1 MRFLIAHIC
10 LTSLFLPSLTSAFV
24 SHTATTPPSTSK
36 IISSKQ
42 IIPNGISQSS
52 IHKQTNTIWGGKK
65 GGGVTRLPL
74 PPLHMAA
81 DVTKNAKT
89 SRKGLTE
96 ITYPYDPARI
106 RNFSIIAHID
116 HGKSTLADRLLETTE
131 TVAARDME
139 AQLLDNMDIER
150 ERGITIKLQA
160 ARVMYKS
167 QVDGEVYTLNLI
179 DTPGHVDFSYEVS
192 RSLAACEGALLVVD
206 ASQGIEAQTLA
217 NVYLAL
223 ESDLEI
229 IPILNK
235 IDLPAADPD
244 RVSDE
249 IEETIGLDTTDIV
262 HASAKTG
269 IGITDILES
278 IIREIPPPPAP
289 VEGKPFRAL
298 IFDSLYDPFR
308 GVIVFFRVF
317 DGEVKRGDKIRFF
330 FSGAEHEVTEVG
342 VMQPKQV
349 PVTYLRSGEVGYLC
363 ASIKDVSDARVGDT
377 IVLASQYRQA
387 RSEMSQK
394 DQANPEK
401 FPIEPLPGYADSIP
415 MVYCGL
421 FPIDADQYENL
432 RDSLG
437 KLSLNDASLS
447 YEPETSGAM
456 GFGFRCGFLGLL
468 HMEII
473 QERLQREYDLDL
485 IVTAPTVVYKVK
497 NVAKGT
503 ETTIDAP
510 SKMPDDGRDQRTL
523 EPYVKMEILTPSEYN
538 GPIIELGQERRGIL
552 KEIKFLTP
560 TRSTIIYELPLAE
573 VITDFF
579 DQLKSRTKG
588 YASMEYQILDYR
600 ESDLVRLDIKINY
613 EDAPP
618 LATIVHRDAAQSVG
632 RKLVASLKELIP
644 RQMFKVPIQACIGV
658 KVIASAS
665 ISPIRKDVL
674 AKCYGGDITRKKKLL
689 KKQAKGKARMKAM
702 GKVNVPQEAF
712 MAVIK
717 MDRSGGD

>member
-1 MRFLIAHIC
+1 MKSR
-10 LTSLFLPSLTSAFV
+10 
-24 SHTATTPPSTSK
+24 STSS
-36 IISSKQ
+36 IS
-42 IIPNGISQSS
+42 GITFTR
-52 IHKQTNTIWGGKK
+52 INTQKTEGWGSA
-65 GGGVTRLPL
+65 L
-74 PPLHMAA
+74 PPLQMSE
-81 DVTKNAKT
+81 VTRT
-89 SRKGLTE
+89 SRKGLKE
-96 ITYPYDPARI
+96 VTYPYDPSRI

-131 TVAARDME
+131 TVAERDME

-167 QVDGEVYTLNLI
+167 EVDGEVYTLNLI
-179 DTPGHVDFSYEVS
+179 DTPGHVDFTYEVS

-223 ESDLEI
+223 ENDLEI

-244 RVSDE
+244 RVAEE
-249 IEETIGLDTTDIV
+249 IEETIGLDTTNIV

-269 IGITDILES
+269 IGIKDILES
-278 IIREIPPPPAP
+278 IIREVPPPQTP
-289 VEGKPFRAL
+289 VPGVPFRAL
-298 IFDSLYDPFR
+298 IFDSLYDSFR
-308 GVIVFFRVF
+308 GVIVFFRVV

-330 FSGAEHEVTEVG
+330 FSGAEYEVTEVG
-342 VMQPKQV
+342 VMQPRQI
-349 PVTYLRSGEVGYLC
+349 PVTSLRAGEVGYIC
-363 ASIKDVSDARVGDT
+363 ASIKSVSDATVGDT
-377 IVLASQYRQA
+377 IMLASEYKQTL
-387 RSEMSQK
+387 SEMSDEDK
-394 DQANPEK
+394 ADKTKNA
-401 FPIEPLPGYADSIP
+401 IEPLPGYAESIP

-421 FPIDADQYENL
+421 FPIDADQYEAL

-468 HMEII
+468 HMEIV

-485 IVTAPTVVYKVK
+485 IVTAPSVVYKIQNTV
-497 NVAKGT
+497 KGT

-510 SKMPDDGRDQRTL
+510 SKMPNEGRDQKTL
-523 EPYVKMEILTPSEYN
+523 EPYVKMEVLTPSEYN
-538 GPIIELGQERRGIL
+538 GAIIELGQERRGIL
-552 KEIKFLTP
+552 KDIKFLTP
-560 TRSTIIYELPLAE
+560 TRSTIVYELPLAE

-588 YASMEYQILDYR
+588 YASMEYSVLDYR
-600 ESDLVRLDIKINY
+600 ESDLVRLDVKINY
-613 EDAPP
+613 EDAAP

-632 RKLVASLKELIP
+632 RRLVASLKDLIP

-674 AKCYGGDITRKKKLL
+674 AKCYGGDISRKKKLL
-689 KKQAKGKARMKAM
+689 NKQAKGKKRMKAM

-717 MDRSGGD
+717 MDRSGE